1 MSKIK
6 DQLIE
11 EMEATGMDIEEV
23 LEKRGTRYG
32 AYRHVAAT
40 AQEIKSLF
48 RDGRFTWPE
57 METHMQESLDM
68 IANKLAR
75 ILNGDPYYD
84 DSWRD
89 IAGYAT
95 LVVKELE
102 KGK

>member
-11 EMEATGMDIEEV
+11 EMEATGMDMEEV
-23 LEKRGTRYG
+23 LQARGNRYG
-32 AYRHVAAT
+32 EYKHVSDDS
-40 AQEIKSLF
+40 QQLKDIV
-48 RDGRFTWPE
+48 RGRVAWKH
-57 METHMQESLDM
+57 MEPYMQESLDM
-68 IANKLAR
+68 ICNKLAR
-75 ILNGDPYYD
+75 VINGDPYYD

-102 KGK
+102 KTK

>member
-32 AYRHVAAT
+32 EYQDVANT
-40 AQEIKSLF
+40 AQSLKYEF
-48 RDGRFTWPE
+48 HGRGCWAN
-57 METHMQESLDM
+57 MEPYMQESLDM
-68 IANKLAR
+68 ICNKLAR
-75 ILNGDPYYD
+75 VINGDPYYD

-102 KGK
+102 KTK